1 MLSKMKFDKLKTI
14 ISVSSFVMLSLS
26 TPGYSEL
33 MILSDCKDL
42 KDGFIKN
49 EYILDLKKSLMTRNY
64 IYDSKTYKKQK
75 ITDLSIKKK
84 NSIERFIY
92 EEENLIL
99 TDKIG
104 YPQFFTQLVFKK
116 NSPIINIK
124 TVINNEVGISKLSTC
139 KKVELFEEES

>member
-1 MLSKMKFDKLKTI
+1 MKFDKLKTI

-64 IYDSKTYKKQK
+64 IYDSKTYKKHK